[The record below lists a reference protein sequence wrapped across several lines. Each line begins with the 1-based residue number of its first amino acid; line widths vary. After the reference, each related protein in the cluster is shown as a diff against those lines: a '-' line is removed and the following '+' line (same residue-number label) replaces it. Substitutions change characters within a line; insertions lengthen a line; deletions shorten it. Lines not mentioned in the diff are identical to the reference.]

1 MLKLM
6 NLSTPIRL
14 LERFNIIVA
23 YQFLHIYNL
32 FRAFKLQ
39 STGEKV
45 RQAKKNHGL

>member
-1 MLKLM
+1 MHKSDYLKG
-6 NLSTPIRL
+6 S
-14 LERFNIIVA
+14 IVG

-45 RQAKKNHGL
+45 RQAEKNHSL